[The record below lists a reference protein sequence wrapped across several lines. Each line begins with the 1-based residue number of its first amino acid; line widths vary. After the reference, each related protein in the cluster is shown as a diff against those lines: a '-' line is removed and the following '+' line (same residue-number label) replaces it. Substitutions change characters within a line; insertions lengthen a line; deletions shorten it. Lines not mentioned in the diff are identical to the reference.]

1 MIKLV
6 NITKKYAD
14 VVALDNISLT
24 FEDNS
29 FTAITG
35 PSGCGKTTLLN
46 ILAGYDTSFIGKY
59 YYNNDL
65 VNEYSQKQM
74 NEFYRNEVGTVFQ
87 EYHLLSYLNVYENI
101 SLPAYYSHRPFSK
114 ADIDAILEKVDLTG
128 TGERFPDQLSG
139 GQKQRVAIA
148 RLLVQ
153 NSRILLADEPTG
165 ALDRENGIMVMKL
178 LRKLQK
184 EGMTVIL
191 VTHDRE
197 MAQFADKIYRM
208 ENGHVVG

>member
-6 NITKKYAD
+6 NITKKYGD

>member
-6 NITKKYAD
+6 NVTKKYGN
-14 VVALDNISLT
+14 VIALDNISMT
-24 FEDNS
+24 FEENS

-46 ILAGYDTSFIGKY
+46 ILAGYDRSFFGKY
-59 YYNNDL
+59 YYNDDL

-74 NEFYRNEVGTVFQ
+74 NEFYRSEVGTVFQ
-87 EYHLLSYLNVYENI
+87 EFHLLSYLSVYENI
-101 SLPAYYSHRPFSK
+101 SLPAYYSHRPVSK
-114 ADIDAILEKVDLTG
+114 ADVNAVLEKVDLMG
-128 TGERFPDQLSG
+128 IGERFPDQLSG

-148 RLLVQ
+148 RLLMQ
-153 NSRILLADEPTG
+153 NSRVLLADEPTG
-165 ALDRENGIMVMKL
+165 ALDRENGIMVMNLLKKL
-178 LRKLQK
+178 KK

-197 MAQFADKIYRM
+197 MAQYADTIYRM
-208 ENGHVVG
+208 ENGHVVS